1 MHLDTKR
8 GFDFGVNI
16 NEIKVPDV
24 LRQRLKFGV
33 DYLDDVFGGNGLT
46 PSQAV
51 MFTGMAGA
59 GKTTMLLI
67 GCNALAKQDCEVIF
81 NTNEENLYQVKLH
94 AERLGLRNGF
104 RLAEEHHLPTLLAKC
119 DELRAK
125 SKKRHFVLVM
135 DSLQTM
141 DDGYFANGA
150 TNGRTPERCMEKV
163 VNWTKA
169 TNAIAIVIGQVGKG
183 GHFLGTN
190 KLKHMI
196 DTMVSL
202 RIDLRGTPEKNP
214 TFGLRILE
222 CTKNRFGGGS
232 LRQYLSI
239 GKRGFQVVVTEG
251 NELQATDD
259 EDGDV
264 EE

>member
-1 MHLDTKR
+1 MKLDTQR
-8 GFDFGVNI
+8 GFEFGVNL
-16 NEIKVPDV
+16 NEIEVPDI
-24 LRQRLKFGV
+24 LRERVQFGV
-33 DYLDDVFGGNGLT
+33 EYLDDCFGGSGLT

-67 GCNALAKQDCEVIF
+67 GCNGLVGSGAEVVF
-81 NTNEENLYQVKLH
+81 NTREENLYQVKIH
-94 AERLGLRNGF
+94 AERLGLTNGF
-104 RLAEEHHLPTLLAKC
+104 KLAEEHHLPTLLAKC

-125 SKKRHFVLVM
+125 NPSKHFVLVV
-135 DSLQTM
+135 DSLQTL

-150 TNGRTPERCMEKV
+150 TNGRTAERAMEMI
-163 VNWTKA
+163 VNWTKS
-169 TNAIAIVIGQVGKG
+169 TNAIAIVIGQVNKG

-202 RIDLRGTPEKNP
+202 RIDLKGTPEKNP
-214 TFGLRILE
+214 TYGLRILE
-222 CTKNRFGGGS
+222 ATKNRFGGGS
-232 LRQYLSI
+232 LRQFMKI

-251 NELQATDD
+251 GDMD
-259 EDGDV
+259 EDEDQ
-264 EE
+264 EA